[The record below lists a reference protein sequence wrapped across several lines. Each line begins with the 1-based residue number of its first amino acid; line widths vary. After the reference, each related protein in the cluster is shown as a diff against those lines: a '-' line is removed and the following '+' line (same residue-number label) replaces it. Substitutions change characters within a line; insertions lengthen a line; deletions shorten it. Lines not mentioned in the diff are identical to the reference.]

1 MLPVIIPQELAGLRL
16 DVALAR
22 VAEISRGAARRAIDA
37 GGVFIDGRRERTQA
51 HPVSAGAE
59 LRWTLA
65 APTVE
70 AREFDLDV
78 VHEDDRWLIVCKPP
92 GLPTV
97 PGPTGGDSL
106 LGRVQAL
113 QRGQGR
119 PQLAESHRL
128 DRETSGLLCFGR
140 HPDAVAAFD
149 RALARRQVGRGYL
162 ALVRCLRPPVA
173 QRIEAPLRPAAHAG
187 VEVHPCGQP
196 AATRALPLAFD
207 AERAV
212 ALVAITLETGRS
224 HQARAHLSYALG
236 PIVGDQRYGDS
247 LAAEARAG
255 LAAPRVALH
264 SARLGMRDPATGVAR
279 SWQRAPD
286 AGYFQLAGWE
296 QPLPATWA
304 AILREL
310 GRGDFEPERAL
321 AAT

>member
-1 MLPVIIPQELAGLRL
+1 MSPVVIPDELDGLRL
-16 DVALAR
+16 DVVLAR
-22 VAEISRGAARRAIDA
+22 LADISRGAARRAIDA
-37 GGVFIDGRRERTQA
+37 GGVFLDGRRERTLA
-51 HPVSAGAE
+51 HTARAGAE

-65 APTVE
+65 APAADVP
-70 AREFDLDV
+70 DLSLDV
-78 VHEDDRWLIVCKPP
+78 VHEDARWLVVCKQP

-97 PGPTGGDSL
+97 PGPAGGDSL

-140 HPDAVAAFD
+140 DPDAVAALD

-173 QRIEAPLRPAAHAG
+173 QRIDAALRPAPHAG

-207 AERAV
+207 PERGV

-236 PIVGDQRYGDS
+236 PIVGDQRYGDP
-247 LAAEARAG
+247 LAADARAG

-264 SARLGMRDPATGVAR
+264 SARLGMRDPATGAAR
-279 SWQRAPD
+279 SWHRAPD
-286 AGYFQLAGWE
+286 AGFFELGGWQ
-296 QPLPATWA
+296 QPLPETWT

-310 GRGDFEPERAL
+310 GRGEFDPERAL
-321 AAT
+321 AAI